1 MMAAFWGAMIY
12 VVLAQERIS
21 PVFRRFSGIV
31 ETSLRVMAKAMRAA
45 AMKAM
50 KAVNKGTKAA
60 FFPTKAMR
68 AAKAAAPKKAMKAVS
83 KATKQAI
90 VPTKAMRAA
99 AMKAMKVVSK
109 AAKEQAFVAT
119 KAMRKAKAAAPAPK
133 KAMK

>member
-1 MMAAFWGAMIY
+1 MAVALWGGRIY

-21 PVFRRFSGIV
+21 PAFRRFSGV
-31 ETSLRVMAKAMRAA
+31 VGTSLRVMAKAMRAA
-45 AMKAM
+45 K
-50 KAVNKGTKAA
+50 
-60 FFPTKAMR
+60 
-68 AAKAAAPKKAMKAVS
+68 
-83 KATKQAI
+83 
-90 VPTKAMRAA
+90 

>member
-1 MMAAFWGAMIY
+1 MMGSRLLL
-12 VVLAQERIS
+12 VH
-21 PVFRRFSGIV
+21 FRRFSGTF
-31 ETSLRVMAKAMRAA
+31 ETSLRIMAKAMRVA
-45 AMKAM
+45 KAM
-50 KAVNKGTKAA
+50 KAVKT
-60 FFPTKAMR
+60 
-68 AAKAAAPKKAMKAVS
+68 
-83 KATKQAI
+83 ATKQAI

>member
-1 MMAAFWGAMIY
+1 MAAALWGGRIY

-21 PVFRRFSGIV
+21 PAFRRVSGVV

-45 AMKAM
+45 K
-50 KAVNKGTKAA
+50 
-60 FFPTKAMR
+60 
-68 AAKAAAPKKAMKAVS
+68 
-83 KATKQAI
+83 
-90 VPTKAMRAA
+90 

-109 AAKEQAFVAT
+109 TAKEQAFVAT

>member
-1 MMAAFWGAMIY
+1 MMVAFWGARIY

-90 VPTKAMRAA
+90 CLLYTSPSPRD
-99 AMKAMKVVSK
+99 
-109 AAKEQAFVAT
+109 
-119 KAMRKAKAAAPAPK
+119 RG
-133 KAMK
+133 

>member
-1 MMAAFWGAMIY
+1 MMVAFWGARIY

-31 ETSLRVMAKAMRAA
+31 ETYSLSLRVMAKAMRAA

-50 KAVNKGTKAA
+50 KAVSKG
-60 FFPTKAMR
+60 
-68 AAKAAAPKKAMKAVS
+68 
-83 KATKQAI
+83 TKQAI

>member
-1 MMAAFWGAMIY
+1 MMVAFWGARIY

-50 KAVNKGTKAA
+50 KVE
-60 FFPTKAMR
+60 
-68 AAKAAAPKKAMKAVS
+68 S
-83 KATKQAI
+83 KT
-90 VPTKAMRAA
+90 
-99 AMKAMKVVSK
+99 
-109 AAKEQAFVAT
+109 AKEQAFVAT

>member
-1 MMAAFWGAMIY
+1 
-12 VVLAQERIS
+12 
-21 PVFRRFSGIV
+21 
-31 ETSLRVMAKAMRAA
+31 MAKSMRAA

-50 KAVNKGTKAA
+50 KAVSKTTKE
-60 FFPTKAMR
+60 
-68 AAKAAAPKKAMKAVS
+68 
-83 KATKQAI
+83 QAI

>member
-1 MMAAFWGAMIY
+1 M
-12 VVLAQERIS
+12 VLAQERTLLA
-21 PVFRRFSGIV
+21 FRRFSGV
-31 ETSLRVMAKAMRAA
+31 LETSLRVMAKAMRAA

-60 FFPTKAMR
+60 FF
-68 AAKAAAPKKAMKAVS
+68 
-83 KATKQAI
+83 
-90 VPTKAMRAA
+90 PTKAMRAA

>member
-1 MMAAFWGAMIY
+1 MMVAFWGARIY

-50 KAVNKGTKAA
+50 KAVNKGTK
-60 FFPTKAMR
+60 
-68 AAKAAAPKKAMKAVS
+68 
-83 KATKQAI
+83 QAI

-99 AMKAMKVVSK
+99 AMKAMKVMSK

>member
-1 MMAAFWGAMIY
+1 MMVAFWGARIY

-31 ETSLRVMAKAMRAA
+31 ETPLRVMAKAMRAA

-50 KAVNKGTKAA
+50 K
-60 FFPTKAMR
+60 
-68 AAKAAAPKKAMKAVS
+68 
-83 KATKQAI
+83 
-90 VPTKAMRAA
+90 
-99 AMKAMKVVSK
+99 VVSN

>member
-1 MMAAFWGAMIY
+1 MAAALWGGRIY

-21 PVFRRFSGIV
+21 PAFRRVSGVV

-45 AMKAM
+45 K
-50 KAVNKGTKAA
+50 
-60 FFPTKAMR
+60 
-68 AAKAAAPKKAMKAVS
+68 
-83 KATKQAI
+83 
-90 VPTKAMRAA
+90 

-109 AAKEQAFVAT
+109 AAKELFVPTKAMRAAKAMKAMKVVSKTAKEQAFVAT

>member
-1 MMAAFWGAMIY
+1 MMVAFWGARIY

-31 ETSLRVMAKAMRAA
+31 ETSL
-45 AMKAM
+45 
-50 KAVNKGTKAA
+50 
-60 FFPTKAMR
+60 
-68 AAKAAAPKKAMKAVS
+68 S
-83 KATKQAI
+83 

>member
-1 MMAAFWGAMIY
+1 MFMVAFWGARIY

-50 KAVNKGTKAA
+50 KAVRKTTKAA
-60 FFPTKAMR
+60 IF
-68 AAKAAAPKKAMKAVS
+68 
-83 KATKQAI
+83 
-90 VPTKAMRAA
+90 PTKAMRAA

>member
-1 MMAAFWGAMIY
+1 MMVAFWGTRIY

-68 AAKAAAPKKAMKAVS
+68 AAKATKAMKAVS

>member
-1 MMAAFWGAMIY
+1 MMVAFWGARIY

-50 KAVNKGTKAA
+50 KAVRKTTKAA
-60 FFPTKAMR
+60 IF
-68 AAKAAAPKKAMKAVS
+68 
-83 KATKQAI
+83 
-90 VPTKAMRAA
+90 PTKAMRAA
-99 AMKAMKVVSK
+99 AMKAMKAVKKTTK
-109 AAKEQAFVAT
+109 AAVFPT
-119 KAMRKAKAAAPAPK
+119 KAMRAAAK

>member
-1 MMAAFWGAMIY
+1 MMVAFWRARIY
-12 VVLAQERIS
+12 VVLAQERIL
-21 PVFRRFSGIV
+21 PAFRRCSGVI

-50 KAVNKGTKAA
+50 KAVRKTTKA
-60 FFPTKAMR
+60 
-68 AAKAAAPKKAMKAVS
+68 
-83 KATKQAI
+83 AI

-109 AAKEQAFVAT
+109 TAKEQAFVAT

>member
-1 MMAAFWGAMIY
+1 MMVAFWGARIY

-21 PVFRRFSGIV
+21 FVFRRFSGIV

-68 AAKAAAPKKAMKAVS
+68 AAKAMKAMKAVS